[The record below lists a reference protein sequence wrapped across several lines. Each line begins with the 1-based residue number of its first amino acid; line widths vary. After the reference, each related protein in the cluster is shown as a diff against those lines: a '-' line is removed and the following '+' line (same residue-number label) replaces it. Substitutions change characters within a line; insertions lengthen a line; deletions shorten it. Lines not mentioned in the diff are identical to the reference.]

1 MAFYD
6 YWRGAISLC
15 KTIFDEESQLVRQ
28 QGFFQ
33 KFMDWKR
40 FVNICNGVGVV
51 MGVGIRF
58 RAIVFAM
65 SGSKGNRTSKQEH
78 ITKEIKQ
85 MLAPNKGKLKE
96 RNTPE
101 AIPAV
106 ASDNRIRYVELMM
119 RSVCS

>member
-15 KTIFDEESQLVRQ
+15 KKMFDEESQLVRQ

-65 SGSKGNRTSKQEH
+65 SGSKGNRKD
-78 ITKEIKQ
+78 I
-85 MLAPNKGKLKE
+85 LP
-96 RNTPE
+96 
-101 AIPAV
+101 
-106 ASDNRIRYVELMM
+106 
-119 RSVCS
+119 